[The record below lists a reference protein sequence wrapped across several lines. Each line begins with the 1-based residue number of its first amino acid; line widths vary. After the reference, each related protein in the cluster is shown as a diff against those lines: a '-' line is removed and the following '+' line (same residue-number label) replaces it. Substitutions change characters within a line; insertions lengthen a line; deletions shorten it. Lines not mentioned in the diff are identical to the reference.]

1 MRTSALW
8 LALLLVF
15 AAVAPATALAVD
27 DHPAPRAELST
38 DSGGTATVTSQR
50 GVSDR
55 IDALRSPEVP
65 QQVDGETPPRTSV
78 EISLQPDRSAEW
90 RVEARYVLENE
101 NETRAFRTLA
111 SRYESGDADVGPN
124 AALFESLQR
133 QASEST
139 GRSMGIENVTYHS
152 SVDESA
158 GSGTLAVTFRWT
170 NFLREGAN
178 ETLVLDDAF
187 TLPTA
192 ESDERRTWLSIF
204 DADQEI
210 LIRPPEG
217 YTVTG
222 TSIAVQQRESAI
234 VLAEPS
240 DFEGAEAEL
249 RVTYSPVGPA
259 DQLPVG
265 ILAGGGILALAVLAA
280 VWMMRNRSDGAGFPG
295 GSSSDDGSPPTTVAG
310 ADGERDAPRAGA
322 AGTGGPDGST
332 GAARTPSEA
341 GQSVSADAGAPSGA
355 EAPENAVAG
364 GEADLSLLSDEERV
378 ERLLE
383 RNGGRMKQAT
393 IVDETDWSDAKVSQ
407 LLSAMAEEGR
417 VDKLRLG
424 RENLISLPDDVEDRD
439 DETRDGENS
448 GQDGSGQGS

>member
-8 LALLLVF
+8 LALLLVL
-15 AAVAPATALAVD
+15 AAVVPATALAVD
-27 DHPAPRAELST
+27 DRPAQRADIST
-38 DSGGTATVTSQR
+38 APDADVPPASGAVAA
-50 GVSDR
+50 DR
-55 IDALRSPEVP
+55 TDALRSTGIDE
-65 QQVDGETPPRTSV
+65 QVEEDETAPRTTV
-78 EISLQPDRSAEW
+78 EIDLQSDRSAEW
-90 RVEARYVLENE
+90 RVETHYVLETE

-111 SRYESGDADVGPN
+111 SRYESGEADVGPTPV
-124 AALFESLQR
+124 LFESLQQR
-133 QASEST
+133 ASEST
-139 GRSMGIENVTYHS
+139 GRSMAIENVTYHS

-158 GSGTLAVTFRWT
+158 GRGTLALTFRWT
-170 NFLREGAN
+170 NFLRQGDN
-178 ETLVLDDAF
+178 ETLVLDDVF

-240 DFEGAEAEL
+240 DFEGDESEL
-249 RVTYSPVGPA
+249 RVTYTSIGPA
-259 DQLPVG
+259 DRLP
-265 ILAGGGILALAVLAA
+265 IWLLAGGGLLALVVVAG
-280 VWMMRNRSDGAGFPG
+280 VWLLRNRSGGTGVSGPLSPPDDDSPPGAGTETNG
-295 GSSSDDGSPPTTVAG
+295 GNGPSQAG
-310 ADGERDAPRAGA
+310 ATNGASDAGGVTDATRPPSETGPSLPAGAESPDNGA
-322 AGTGGPDGST
+322 AG
-332 GAARTPSEA
+332 
-341 GQSVSADAGAPSGA
+341 A
-355 EAPENAVAG
+355 ET
-364 GEADLSLLSDEERV
+364 DLSLLSDEERV

-383 RNGGRMKQAT
+383 QNGGRMKQAT

-424 RENLISLPDDVEDRD
+424 RENLISLPE
-439 DETRDGENS
+439 
-448 GQDGSGQGS
+448 DGSVDGDDGDEEA

>member
-1 MRTSALW
+1 MRYVVV
-8 LALLLVF
+8 ALLLVGALSGVAVAQEAPDIANATTAFDVELRADGGADWTVRTVVPLDTAEERDAFRSYGERF
-15 AAVAPATALAVD
+15 AA
-27 DHPAPRAELST
+27 
-38 DSGGTATVTSQR
+38 
-50 GVSDR
+50 
-55 IDALRSPEVP
+55 
-65 QQVDGETPPRTSV
+65 GETT
-78 EISLQPDRSAEW
+78 A
-90 RVEARYVLENE
+90 
-101 NETRAFRTLA
+101 
-111 SRYESGDADVGPN
+111 GPGIEF
-124 AALFESLQR
+124 FESAA
-133 QASEST
+133 ASAST
-139 GRSMGIENVTYHS
+139 AAGREMQITNTERDYSLGADT
-152 SVDESA
+152 
-158 GSGTLAVTFRWT
+158 GTLRLEFRWT

-210 LIRPPEG
+210 LIRPPDG

-259 DQLPVG
+259 DQLPIG
-265 ILAGGGILALAVLAA
+265 ILASGAIVALAVLAA
-280 VWMMRNRSDGAGFPG
+280 VWLMRNRSDGAGLSEGSPSSGDGGTPAEGAGSDG
-295 GSSSDDGSPPTTVAG
+295 GSDVSPAGSD
-310 ADGERDAPRAGA
+310 
-322 AGTGGPDGST
+322 TGDPDDSAET
-332 GAARTPSEA
+332 ARTPSGAERPA
-341 GQSVSADAGAPSGA
+341 PAGADVSGNGA
-355 EAPENAVAG
+355 AG
-364 GEADLSLLSDEERV
+364 EEADLSLLSDEERV

-424 RENLISLPDDVEDRD
+424 RENLISLPDDAQDRD
-439 DETRDGENS
+439 EETRDGENRD
-448 GQDGSGQGS
+448 QDGSGQGS